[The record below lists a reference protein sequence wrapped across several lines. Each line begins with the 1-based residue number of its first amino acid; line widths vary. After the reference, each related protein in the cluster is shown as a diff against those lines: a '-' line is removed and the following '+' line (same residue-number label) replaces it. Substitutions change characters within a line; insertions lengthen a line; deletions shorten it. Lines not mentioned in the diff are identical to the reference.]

1 MKIKMVVLHNRLVEQ
16 RKEFK
21 LLVTGT
27 QHNVQALDPSTN
39 EVLASAAAL
48 WSIDRAVSSLLH
60 ALGFEFTLENHRTLT
75 NAIVELV
82 TTEES

>member
-1 MKIKMVVLHNRLVEQ
+1 MKIKMVVLHNRLLAQ
-16 RKEFK
+16 RKELK

-27 QHNVQALDPSTN
+27 QHNVQALDPQTN
-39 EVLASAAAL
+39 EVLGTAAAIN
-48 WSIDRAVSSLLH
+48 SVDRAVIDLLH

-82 TTEES
+82 AAEES